1 MGLRSRIFTG
11 LLVATLSLGAGTA
24 LAQDATPSASP
35 DAPISA
41 SPNPASEYA
50 ISRVTLSNPNGE
62 IVAYVDVTEG
72 EDGVTF
78 TIESTNDSGL
88 EPGEHGVHI
97 HEYGTCD
104 ASGATPYESAGDHF
118 NPTNADHGDVD
129 AEDSHAGDLGNLVV
143 EEDGTI
149 DFEVTTDKVT
159 LDPDAENTLAG
170 PNGSSLIVH
179 EGADDL
185 ESQPSGD
192 SGGRVACALLF
203 KSNEPMPNYTPPA
216 EDAAAEGSPVAT
228 PAS

>member
-1 MGLRSRIFTG
+1 MGLRSRMLTG
-11 LLVATLSLGAGTA
+11 LLAAALLPGAGAA

-41 SPNPASEYA
+41 SPNPASELA
-50 ISRVTLSNPNGE
+50 ISRVTLSNPTGE
-62 IVAYVDVTEG
+62 IVAYIDVTEDEG
-72 EDGVTF
+72 GVTF
-78 TIESTNDSGL
+78 TIESTKDSGL
-88 EPGEHGVHI
+88 EPGEHGLHI

-104 ASGATPYESAGDHF
+104 ASGATPYESAGGHF
-118 NPTNADHGDVD
+118 NPTDADHGDVD
-129 AEDSHAGDLGNLVV
+129 ADDSHAGDLGNLVV
-143 EEDGTI
+143 NDDGTI
-149 DFEVTTDKVT
+149 DFEVTTDNVT
-159 LDPDAENTLAG
+159 LDPDAENSLAG

-203 KSNEPMPNYTPPA
+203 KSNEPMPNYSPPA
-216 EDAAAEGSPVAT
+216 EDAAPDASPDAT